1 MAPFAID
8 DILSENP
15 IHFQD
20 QKFCQLGVETQT
32 DIDVLPHC
40 FKILTRYSTAHR
52 CPNSHHGLGGIC
64 LNICVRFGQGTSEG
78 FQISSSV
85 PYYFGRRR
93 EDVMELMLWTRS
105 SPQSSPNTVFAAL

>member
-40 FKILTRYSTAHR
+40 YKILTRYSTAHR

-78 FQISSSV
+78 FQISRLGSLLFRATPRGCNGVDALDS
-85 PYYFGRRR
+85 
-93 EDVMELMLWTRS
+93 
-105 SPQSSPNTVFAAL
+105 QFAAVVT